1 MKAIFAAGGTAG
13 HINPALAIADKLKS
27 VFPDAEI
34 MFIGT
39 PQGMEARLVTKA
51 GYNFTPVEMAG
62 FQRHISIQN
71 IGRNAK
77 AAYLYFFAAK
87 RAVRKILKE
96 FQPDIV
102 IGTGGYVTGTVLGQ
116 AAALGIKTVTHE
128 SNSYPGMATKMLA
141 KKADKVLLAT
151 ADAEKYLSST
161 EHCVVTGNPLRSN
174 IKIEERS
181 AARKRLGLPDQF
193 TILSFGG
200 SLGANRITEAVA
212 ELIAWEEKTGGINH
226 IHSYG
231 GKGKE
236 LFYSALEQSGA
247 HEDKSKHIF
256 RDYIDKMYTCMCA
269 ADLIIS
275 RAGAMTITEL
285 MAIGRPAVLVPYPN
299 AAENHQYYNALTLS
313 NAHAAILIED
323 KDLTKARLVEEV
335 SELYNDR
342 GRLALMEENSRRSA
356 KNDAADRI
364 LGEII
369 DLLGKEKFENQGSTD

>member
-1 MKAIFAAGGTAG
+1 MRFLFACGGTAG
-13 HINPALAIADKLKS
+13 HVNPAVGVAGRIRELLPES
-27 VFPDAEI
+27 EI
-34 MFIGT
+34 LFIGAL
-39 PQGMEARLVTKA
+39 GKMEMELVPRE
-51 GYNFTPVEMAG
+51 GYEIRGVPVSNLSRSLSVEG
-62 FQRHISIQN
+62 IRHN
-71 IGRNAK
+71 IKFVSDLIKSGPAC
-77 AAYLYFFAAK
+77 
-87 RAVRKILKE
+87 RKIIEE
-96 FQPDIV
+96 FQPDVV

-256 RDYIDKMYTCMCA
+256 RDYIDNMYTCMCA

-335 SELYNDR
+335 SALYNDR

-364 LGEII
+364 LSEII
-369 DLLGKEKFENQGSTD
+369 DLLGKEKFEN

>member
-1 MKAIFAAGGTAG
+1 MSKILGIDLGTTNSAMAVLEGGTPTTIVNAEG
-13 HINPALAIADKLKS
+13 DRTTPSVVGFRADGDR
-27 VFPDAEI
+27 VV
-34 MFIGT
+34 G
-39 PQGMEARLVTKA
+39 
-51 GYNFTPVEMAG
+51 
-62 FQRHISIQN
+62 
-71 IGRNAK
+71 K
-77 AAYLYFFAAK
+77 AAKNQAVTNPKNTVFSIK
-87 RAVRKILKE
+87 RFMGRKYSE
-96 FQPDIV
+96 C
-102 IGTGGYVTGTVLGQ
+102 TSE
-116 AAALGIKTVTHE
+116 IKTVPYEVKEGQGGRAVVNIEGKDYTAE
-128 SNSYPGMATKMLA
+128 QVSAMVLA
-141 KKADKVLLAT
+141 KMK

-256 RDYIDKMYTCMCA
+256 RDYIDNMYTCMCA

-335 SELYNDR
+335 SALYNDR

>member
-1 MKAIFAAGGTAG
+1 
-13 HINPALAIADKLKS
+13 
-27 VFPDAEI
+27 
-34 MFIGT
+34 
-39 PQGMEARLVTKA
+39 MEARLVTKA

-62 FQRHISIQN
+62 FPAPYLDTEHRAQR
-71 IGRNAK
+71 
-77 AAYLYFFAAK
+77 
-87 RAVRKILKE
+87 E
-96 FQPDIV
+96 
-102 IGTGGYVTGTVLGQ
+102 GGV
-116 AAALGIKTVTHE
+116 
-128 SNSYPGMATKMLA
+128 S
-141 KKADKVLLAT
+141 VLLRGKARRPEDT
-151 ADAEKYLSST
+151 QGIPAGYRYRHRRIRHRDGAQSGGGSRDKDRHPREQLLPGHGDENAREEGRQGAAGNCDAEKYLSST

-181 AARKRLGLPDQF
+181 AARKRLGLR
-193 TILSFGG
+193 ISSRYSRLAEASEHNG
-200 SLGANRITEAVA
+200 ITEAVA

-256 RDYIDKMYTCMCA
+256 RDYIDNMYTCMCA

-335 SELYNDR
+335 SALYNDR

>member
-27 VFPDAEI
+27 VFPEAEI
-34 MFIGT
+34 LFIGT

-62 FQRHISIQN
+62 FQRKLSIQN

-77 AAYLYFFAAK
+77 AMYLYFFAAK
-87 RAVRKILKE
+87 HAVRKILKE

-161 EHCVVTGNPLRSN
+161 ERCVVTGNPLRSN
-174 IKIEERS
+174 IEIEERS

-212 ELIAWEEKTGGINH
+212 ELIAWESKTGGINH

-247 HEDKSKHIF
+247 KEDKSCHIL
-256 RDYIDKMYTCMCA
+256 RDYIHTSNRA

-275 RAGAMTITEL
+275 RAAAMTITEL

-335 SELYNDR
+335 SALYNDR

-364 LGEII
+364 LSELI
-369 DLLGKEKFENQGSTD
+369 DLLGEDKFTGQ